1 MSKVFM
7 FAISLPQVIVEG
19 VGEHSNQRDRPQTM
33 HIQASRVIL
42 SNVRPADPTLPGS
55 LASLATSLEAAQ
67 QGELFFASS
76 FPASPS
82 DFQPICHKFVRH
94 ATGKYALAYLFDVL
108 KLYFL
113 IS

>member
-1 MSKVFM
+1 M
-7 FAISLPQVIVEG
+7 IVEG

-94 ATGKYALAYLFDVL
+94 ATGKYSLVHLFDISDYIFYNFITFNVL
-108 KLYFL
+108 IICF
-113 IS
+113 ISL